1 MLKVIP
7 VKFDL
12 PNDLEP
18 QWINPKFVVSAERR
32 ADRTTIL
39 LVTGERLDIDEEV
52 EQFVARVA
60 AHLA

>member
-12 PNDLEP
+12 PNALEP
-18 QWINPKFVVSAERR
+18 QWINPRFVVSVERR

-39 LVTGERLDIDEEV
+39 LATGERLDVDEEA
-52 EQFVARVA
+52 EQFVGRVA